1 MVVSLNCF
9 SSMILFFG
17 EAFPIL
23 NLGDIWFARV
33 AIFVEDEFVG
43 SIAGEDVSNE
53 TYRHHHDTPRHG
65 PLGFN
70 WFLNQT
76 FQRLIRLWTTAPAT
90 LEARLLRHLS
100 KVLLRSHSTSC
111 NQGGF
116 QFSFT
121 YEMSKGHPT
130 DQRLDERGTWRLEKM
145 PINMQGE
152 RIWIRSALCP
162 NWPVGF
168 KSVYQAVSYS
178 VQPDI

>member
-1 MVVSLNCF
+1 MF
-9 SSMILFFG
+9 
-17 EAFPIL
+17 
-23 NLGDIWFARV
+23 
-33 AIFVEDEFVG
+33 EDEFVG
-43 SIAGEDVSNE
+43 SIAGE

-70 WFLNQT
+70 WNLNQT
-76 FQRLIRLWTTAPAT
+76 FEWLIRLWTTTHAT

-100 KVLLRSHSTSC
+100 KLLLRSHSTSC

-116 QFSFT
+116 EFSFT
-121 YEMSKGHPT
+121 YEMSQGHPT

-162 NWPVGF
+162 NWPVGLV
-168 KSVYQAVSYS
+168 SIPGSYS
-178 VQPDI
+178 VQPDIYNNIHYAVHRLVVFDTLVF